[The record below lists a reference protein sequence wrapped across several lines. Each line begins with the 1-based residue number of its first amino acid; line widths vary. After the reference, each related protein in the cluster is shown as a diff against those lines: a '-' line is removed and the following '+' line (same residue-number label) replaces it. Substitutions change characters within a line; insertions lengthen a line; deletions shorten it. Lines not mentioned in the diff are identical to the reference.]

1 MDGSDGNSDD
11 EDDNYVDGGG
21 GGREE
26 SDIKEKVT
34 EWIGGKKRG
43 TLQDLPS
50 ARNAVNPKRYDLVP
64 SWSLVSG
71 KGEVDFI
78 K

>member
-1 MDGSDGNSDD
+1 MDGSDGNNDD
-11 EDDNYVDGGG
+11 DDDDNDGGG

-26 SDIKEKVT
+26 LESYRMD
-34 EWIGGKKRG
+34 WGKKRG

-50 ARNAVNPKRYDLVP
+50 ARNAVNPNRHDLVQ

-71 KGEVDFI
+71 KGEVDLI